1 MATISRQQ
9 YNNLFGPTV
18 GDKIRLGNT
27 DLYVEIEKDLR
38 EYGDEVVYGGGKT
51 IRDGMGLANTMTS
64 KEGSL
69 DLVITNVT
77 VIDPI
82 LGVVKADVGV
92 KDGKI
97 AGIGKAGNP
106 NIMHGVHPDLVTSTA
121 TDAISG
127 EHLILTAGGID
138 GHVHMIAPQQA
149 YACLSNGIT
158 TVFGGGVGPTDG
170 SNGTTITSGR
180 WNLARILQS
189 FDGLPVNVGL
199 LGKGNCSID
208 LPLEE
213 QIAAGACGL
222 TPAAIRAALGVADRF
237 DVQVA
242 IHSDTLNEAG
252 YVEDTIAAIDGRTIH
267 TEGAGGGHAPDL
279 LKVASMAYVL
289 PSSTNPTLPFGINSQ
304 AELFDMIMVCHNLNP
319 KIPSDV
325 AFAESR
331 VRPETQAAENVL
343 HDLGVL
349 SMVSSDSQAMGRIGE
364 SFMRTFQ
371 MASYMKNA
379 VGRLAEDA
387 AGNDNFRV
395 LRYLAKVTINP
406 AVTFGVSDYLGSVEK
421 GKVADLV
428 LWEPQ
433 FFGAKPKMVIKGG
446 VINWSNMGDPNAS
459 LPTPQPCYYRPMYG
473 AFGRTL
479 QQTGISFVSTAA
491 FESGIRE
498 RLGLE
503 RTVLPVRRTRQLT
516 KSDMVRNAGMPR
528 IDVDPE
534 TFEVTVDGVRA
545 YVKPA
550 ERFPLGQLYWFS

>member
-97 AGIGKAGNP
+97 AGVGKAGNP

-222 TPAAIRAALGVADRF
+222 KIHEDWGSTPAAIRAALGVADRF

-252 YVEDTIAAIDGRTIH
+252 YVEDTIAAIDGRTIHTYH

-319 KIPSDV
+319 GIPSDV

-331 VRPETQAAENVL
+331 VRPETQA
-343 HDLGVL
+343 
-349 SMVSSDSQAMGRIGE
+349 MGRIGE
-364 SFMRTFQ
+364 SFLRTFQ
-371 MASYMKNA
+371 MASFMKNA
-379 VGRLAEDA
+379 CGRLAEDSPE
-387 AGNDNFRV
+387 NDNFRV
-395 LRYLAKVTINP
+395 LRYLAKITINP
-406 AVTFGVSDYLGSVEK
+406 AVTYGVSDYLGSIEK
-421 GKVADLV
+421 GKIADLV

-459 LPTPQPCYYRPMYG
+459 LMTPQPCYYRPMFG
-473 AFGRTL
+473 AFGTTL
-479 QQTGISFVSTAA
+479 PATGISFVSHAA
-491 FESGIRE
+491 YENGIKE
-498 RLGLE
+498 RLGLQ
-503 RTVLPVRRTRQLT
+503 RQVLPVRRTRQLT
-516 KSDMVRNAGMPR
+516 KNNMIRNSGMMS
-528 IDVDPE
+528 INVDPE
-534 TFEVTVDGVRA
+534 TFDVFVDGVRA

-550 ERFPLGQLYWFS
+550 KEFSLGQLYWFS